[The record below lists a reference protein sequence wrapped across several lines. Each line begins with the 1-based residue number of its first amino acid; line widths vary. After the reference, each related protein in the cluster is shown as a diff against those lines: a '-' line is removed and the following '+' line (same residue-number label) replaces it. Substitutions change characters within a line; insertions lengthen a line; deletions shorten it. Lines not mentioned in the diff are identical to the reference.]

1 MREQDDDIGKEMEAE
16 AAGLVSPDRHD
27 DDIWTPLR
35 KMRHSAAHVMAEAVL
50 GIFPEAKLAIG
61 PPIADG
67 FYYDFDLPRPLTP
80 DDFPEIERRMQER
93 IAAKSPFVKKVVS
106 REEARAFFKDQPYKI
121 ELINDLP
128 EGEEVSFYIDGPFTD
143 LCAGPHVDDTG
154 KIGPVKLMSIAGAY
168 WRGDEKR
175 QMLQRIYAT
184 AWESQED
191 LDGYL
196 HQLAEA
202 ERRDHRRLGR
212 ELDLFSTSDEIGAGL
227 ILWHPKGAII
237 RKEIED
243 FWKQVHFDRGYDLL
257 YTPHIHNGAI
267 FARSGHL
274 QTYAENMYSP
284 MDIDGTDYYLKPM
297 NCPAAI
303 MIYNTR
309 TRSYR
314 DLPLR
319 WAELGTVYRYERSG
333 VLHGMLR
340 VRGFTQDDSHIFCT
354 PEQLESEINGVI
366 DLVDYMMQ
374 TFGYSYTAYLATRP
388 EKWVGTEEAWTR
400 ATNTLRD
407 VLAKRGMQYE
417 VDEGGGVFYGPKID
431 IKLYDAIGREWQG
444 PTIQCDF
451 NLPDR
456 FDMSYIGD
464 DGERH
469 RPVMVHRTVLGSMER
484 FVGGLIE
491 HYAGAFPVWL
501 APVQAMVIPIADRH
515 QEYANQVVAQLKKQ
529 GIRAEA
535 DLSDGRM
542 QAKIRD
548 AQVQKVPYMLVVG
561 DREAEAGA
569 VSVRLRSG
577 EDLKSMPVERFIEIA
592 ATQRDSRGIDLIPEE
607 MRVVAAD

>member
-1 MREQDDDIGKEMEAE
+1 MREQDDDQGKEMEAE
-16 AAGLVSPDRHD
+16 AAGLVQPDGH

-50 GIFPEAKLAIG
+50 DIFPDAKLAIG

-67 FYYDFDLPRPLTP
+67 FYYDFDLPRSLTP
-80 DDFPEIERRMQER
+80 DDFAAIEQGMNKR
-93 IAAKSPFVKKVVS
+93 IAAKSPFTKKIVS
-106 REEARAFFKDQPYKI
+106 RDEARAFFKDQPYKI

-143 LCAGPHVDDTG
+143 LCAGPHVADTG
-154 KIGPVKLMSIAGAY
+154 KIGPVKLMRVAGAY
-168 WRGDEKR
+168 WRGDEHR
-175 QMLQRIYAT
+175 QQLQRIYAT
-184 AWESQED
+184 AWETQED
-191 LDGYL
+191 LDAYL
-196 HQLAEA
+196 HQLEEA

-212 ELDLFSTSDEIGAGL
+212 ELDLFSTSDEIGPGL

-267 FARSGHL
+267 FERSGHL
-274 QTYAENMYSP
+274 QSYGENMYQP
-284 MDIDGTDYYLKPM
+284 MDIDGTDYYVKPM

-303 MIYNTR
+303 TIYNTR

-354 PEQLESEINGVI
+354 PGQLEDEINGVI
-366 DLVDYMMQ
+366 DLVDFMMEA
-374 TFGYSYTAYLATRP
+374 FGYTYSAYLATRP
-388 EKWVGTEEAWTR
+388 EKYVGTDEIWER
-400 ATNTLRD
+400 ATATLLD
-407 VLAKRGMQYE
+407 VLKKRGMQYE
-417 VDEGGGVFYGPKID
+417 VDEGGGTFYGPKID

-515 QEYANQVVAQLKKQ
+515 QEYAHQVVATLRKQ
-529 GIRAEA
+529 NIRAEA
-535 DLSDGRM
+535 NVSDGRM

-577 EDLKSMPVERFIEIA
+577 EDLKSMPLDRFTEIVT
-592 ATQRDSRGIDLIPEE
+592 TQRDSRSIDLIPDA
-607 MRVVAAD
+607 MRAVAAD

>member
-1 MREQDDDIGKEMEAE
+1 MREQDDDIGKELEAQ
-16 AAGLVSPDRHD
+16 AAGVVHPDGRE

-50 GIFPEAKLAIG
+50 GLFPDAKLAIG
-61 PPIADG
+61 PPVADG
-67 FYYDFDLPRPLTP
+67 FYYDFDLPRTVTP
-80 DDFPEIERRMQER
+80 DDFAAIEQRMQER
-93 IAAKSPFVKKVVS
+93 IAARSPFVKRVVS
-106 REEARAFFKDQPYKI
+106 RAEALAFFKDQPYKI

-128 EGEEVSFYIDGPFTD
+128 EDEEISFYQDGPFVD
-143 LCAGPHVDDTG
+143 LCAGPHVAHTG
-154 KIGPVKLMSIAGAY
+154 EIGPVKLMRVAGAY
-168 WRGDEKR
+168 WRGDEHR
-175 QMLQRIYAT
+175 QQLQRIYGT
-184 AWESQED
+184 AWETQAD
-191 LDGYL
+191 LDDYL
-196 HQLAEA
+196 HRLAEA

-227 ILWHPKGAII
+227 ILWHPKGAIV
-237 RKEIED
+237 RKQIED
-243 FWKQVHFDRGYDLL
+243 FWKDVHFDRGYDLL

-274 QTYAENMYSP
+274 QNYAENMYQP
-284 MDIDGTDYYLKPM
+284 MDIDGTDYYVKPM

-303 MIYNTR
+303 TIYNTR

-354 PEQLESEINGVI
+354 PEQLEAEINGVL
-366 DLVDYMMQ
+366 DLMDSMMQ
-374 TFGYSYTAYLATRP
+374 TFGYTYSAYLATRP
-388 EKWVGTEEAWTR
+388 EKYVGTDDVWEH
-400 ATNTLRD
+400 ATTTLLD
-407 VLAKRGMQYE
+407 VLQKRGMAYE
-417 VDEGGGVFYGPKID
+417 VDEGGGTFYGPKID
-431 IKLYDAIGREWQG
+431 IKLFDAIGREWQG

-451 NLPDR
+451 NLPER
-456 FDMSYIGD
+456 FDMSYIGA
-464 DGERH
+464 DGARH

-501 APVQAMVIPIADRH
+501 APVQAAVIPIADRH
-515 QEYANQVVAQLKKQ
+515 QEYARDVVGYLKQ
-529 GIRAEA
+529 AGLRAEA

-542 QAKIRD
+542 QAKIRS
-548 AQVQKVPYMLVVG
+548 AQEQKVPYMLIVG

-577 EDLKSMPVERFIEIA
+577 EDLKSMPLQRFITL
-592 ATQRDSRGIDLIPEE
+592 ATAQRDSRSTDLLPEE
-607 MRVVAAD
+607 IRAAAD